1 MLFNMSYDKGP
12 YIFEN
17 INIILSFKDKCSH
30 EKYFDHI

>member
-1 MLFNMSYDKGP
+1 MSYDKGP

-17 INIILSFKDKCSH
+17 INIICSH